1 MISLHKQSQS
11 KRRIRNRR
19 KIKRIRKTR
28 RTRRIRRRKIKKN
41 QNKKRRKGE
50 KGEREFKIMFIHIV
64 IKNGRAKNSIFFTTS
79 IS

>member
-1 MISLHKQSQS
+1 MASNL
-11 KRRIRNRR
+11 
-19 KIKRIRKTR
+19 
-28 RTRRIRRRKIKKN
+28 RRRKIKKN

-64 IKNGRAKNSIFFTTS
+64 IKNGRAKSSIFFTTS